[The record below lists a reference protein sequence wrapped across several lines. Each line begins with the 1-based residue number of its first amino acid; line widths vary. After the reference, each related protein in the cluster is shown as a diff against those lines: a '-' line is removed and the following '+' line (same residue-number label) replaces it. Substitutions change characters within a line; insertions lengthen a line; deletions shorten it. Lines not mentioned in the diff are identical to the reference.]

1 MIGDWQGIG
10 QDPCSSANIIDHF
23 NASTNSSRLEYND
36 YSQLQSGMFSTD
48 SVLNSGGDSTA
59 NREDYLLSP
68 APLPDEMK
76 SSNSS
81 LHSQW
86 VESCEALSS
95 SSHQCFWNPKSR
107 ITGEFCN
114 TCDTACYSEQQSFN
128 FYQFSAGV
136 MLICLSSPPA
146 FVFIS
151 SITSAYTPVDHQVS
165 FLCITVKE
173 WNIYIK
179 LYQVIFHTCMHTVL
193 RCFIQFSRFI
203 IRLLEYSPSCKL
215 IKTSLMYCIIK
226 ILIQI
231 RP

>member
-36 YSQLQSGMFSTD
+36 YSQSGMFSAD
-48 SVLNSGGDSTA
+48 SVLNSGGNSTT
-59 NREDYLLSP
+59 NLEDYLLSP
-68 APLPDEMK
+68 APLPDEIN
-76 SSNSS
+76 SSNSN

-114 TCDTACYSEQQSFN
+114 TCDTACYSEQKSFN

-136 MLICLSSPPA
+136 MLICLSGALA

-165 FLCITVKE
+165 YFL
-173 WNIYIK
+173 
-179 LYQVIFHTCMHTVL
+179 
-193 RCFIQFSRFI
+193 FI
-203 IRLLEYSPSCKL
+203 ILNFDN
-215 IKTSLMYCIIK
+215 SLSIQSTGIYKHKFMK
-226 ILIQI
+226 IPYTDIVTLS
-231 RP
+231 